1 MSMQNNLPDEAG
13 RQPAETLDGI
23 LVKRSGKP
31 QNYKKRRGKKYE
43 TLSGKS

>member
-31 QNYKKRRGKKYE
+31 QEKILKREEEKI
-43 TLSGKS
+43 